1 MNKAVDV
8 DSFYL
13 YNKEEISR
21 EVNLSVVNA
30 TITYKCF
37 YFSNFLI
44 KYKKYTFIEV
54 QRSSD
59 VTKLIKG

>member
-21 EVNLSVVNA
+21 EVNLSVVNE
-30 TITYKCF
+30 TI
-37 YFSNFLI
+37 
-44 KYKKYTFIEV
+44 
-54 QRSSD
+54 
-59 VTKLIKG
+59 